1 HCFLWVHV
9 SFTAGWRLVSADRKQ
24 SDIDLVA
31 LADFLEPGEVSAIPA
46 VKNGATIHGDDKS
59 AEVAMQVGEKSRPP
73 VMTRRQRNLERPKL
87 HRLPVIEFV
96 HNVKTEIV
104 DQVSHSDGNSNR
116 LIGRHPPQSA
126 PVEMIE
132 MGVRNQNKIDWGQ
145 MMNFKARL
153 LQSLDD
159 LKPLRPDRINQDID
173 FVSLNQE
180 RSVSDPGDANFALQ

>member
-1 HCFLWVHV
+1 M
-9 SFTAGWRLVSADRKQ
+9 
-24 SDIDLVA
+24 
-31 LADFLEPGEVSAIPA
+31 
-46 VKNGATIHGDDKS
+46 KNGATIHGDDKS

-132 MGVRNQNKIDWGQ
+132 MGVRNQNKID
-145 MMNFKARL
+145 
-153 LQSLDD
+153 
-159 LKPLRPDRINQDID
+159 
-173 FVSLNQE
+173 
-180 RSVSDPGDANFALQ
+180 

>member
-1 HCFLWVHV
+1 MERFKTEAKSSVVHRHQSFGAKFQKRFHRFLRVHV

-31 LADFLEPGEVSAIPA
+31 LADFLEPGEISAIPT

-59 AEVAMQVGEKSRPP
+59 AEVAMQVGEKSRSP

-104 DQVSHSDGNSNR
+104 DQISHSDGNSNR
-116 LIGRHPPQSA
+116 LIGRHAPQSA
-126 PVEMIE
+126 AIEMIE
-132 MGVRNQNKIDWGQ
+132 MGVRHQNKID
-145 MMNFKARL
+145 
-153 LQSLDD
+153 
-159 LKPLRPDRINQDID
+159 
-173 FVSLNQE
+173 
-180 RSVSDPGDANFALQ
+180 